1 LPNQR
6 VVAMMQKRRFHGA
19 FGGII
24 MSGREQSRYDNI
36 ARKWLAIIER
46 RQENFIDLCNT
57 GRWRHYYTKAEFLAE
72 MRKVL
77 RLRDQWAELAGEPVL
92 GDDAPFLQNI
102 QTPHRVMPER
112 LVPLSPMSSERDEDD
127 PPRERLRVN
136 GLPAAHWPD

>member
-1 LPNQR
+1 
-6 VVAMMQKRRFHGA
+6 MIQKRRFHGV

-24 MSGREQSRYDNI
+24 MSGPEQSPYDNI
-36 ARKWLAIIER
+36 ARRWLAIIER

-57 GRWRHYYTKAEFLAE
+57 GRWRHYYTKAEFFAE

-77 RLRDQWAELAGEPVL
+77 RLRDQWAELAGEPAL

-102 QTPHRVMPER
+102 QTPHRVLPER
-112 LVPLSPMSSERDEDD
+112 LVPLGLTLDEMPEGEADHPPER
-127 PPRERLRVN
+127 RRVN

>member
-1 LPNQR
+1 
-6 VVAMMQKRRFHGA
+6 MMQKRRFHGA

-24 MSGREQSRYDNI
+24 MSGREQGTYDSI
-36 ARKWLAIIER
+36 ARRWLALIER

-77 RLRDQWAELAGEPVL
+77 RLRDQWAELAGEPIQ

-102 QTPHRVMPER
+102 QTPHRVLPER
-112 LVPLSPMSSERDEDD
+112 LVPLGLTLDEIPEGEADHRPAER
-127 PPRERLRVN
+127 RQVN
-136 GLPAAHWPD
+136 GLPVAHWPD

>member
-1 LPNQR
+1 
-6 VVAMMQKRRFHGA
+6 
-19 FGGII
+19 
-24 MSGREQSRYDNI
+24 MSGREQNPYDTI
-36 ARKWLAIIER
+36 ARRWLALIER

-57 GRWRHYYTKAEFLAE
+57 GRWRHYYTKTEFLAE

-77 RLRDQWAELAGEPVL
+77 RLRDQWAELAGEPVR

-112 LVPLSPMSSERDEDD
+112 LVPLGLMLDDVPEGEADHRPPER
-127 PPRERLRVN
+127 RRVN